1 LLCVTETTATT
12 DRDQSIELRSTLTDR
27 PNHTKDIPTGQPDG
41 PTKGTDQTTGSSEL
55 NHENASTTQTLQED
69 PELAA
74 KQPDRGTGKRN
85 ESSKLPLETTSS
97 SNAHQEHVASG
108 SNGKTRTVWAASYLS
123 NSDAMTIGLAVSL
136 AVGVSLFVAVV
147 VLVGKRHY
155 DSWRLNDY
163 SAVRHLIDGMNN

>member
-1 LLCVTETTATT
+1 MKHRTN
-12 DRDQSIELRSTLTDR
+12 LTDR
-27 PNHTKDIPTGQPDG
+27 PNHTKDIPTG

-55 NHENASTTQTLQED
+55 NHENASTTQTLQKD

-85 ESSKLPLETTSS
+85 ESSKLPLETTSPSS

-108 SNGKTRTVWAASYLS
+108 GKGKNRTVWAASNLS
-123 NSDAMTIGLAVSL
+123 KSDAMTVGLAVSL
-136 AVGVSLFVAVV
+136 AVGISLFVAVV

-163 SAVRHLIDGMNN
+163 SAVRHLIDGMYN